1 MPSGGPTSRSS
12 AWPPCQQPRH
22 TRPVPPTPPSP
33 RRGLGALSTAPRVIR
48 HRGSGAHSSL
58 RAHLRQQ
65 SLELQKQTPSQP
77 VGVVQTIGP
86 GGNPGEPSPRRTGT
100 RRPGGARRAEG
111 PGPPTASRRSRSH
124 SVQREPQS
132 PPGREHSRGAPNYSL
147 LSQRSRSH
155 AVMNSVPGEI
165 CHLGET
171 GRLITNHCGRLSEI
185 NALINV

>member
-1 MPSGGPTSRSS
+1 MPSGGPTPRSTRGLPVSSPATPARSR
-12 AWPPCQQPRH
+12 PLRPRLA
-22 TRPVPPTPPSP
+22 
-33 RRGLGALSTAPRVIR
+33 RGLGALSTAPRVIR

-58 RAHLRQQ
+58 RAHLGQR

-100 RRPGGARRAEG
+100 RRPGGARRAGG

-124 SVQREPQS
+124 SVQREPQP